1 MQNGPIFLLR
11 GLLFSKLITFKQSL
25 LFYPI
30 VFAIGSIISFLATSW
45 IDGILYEQININF
58 PYIDSLI
65 FTGDAEASSS
75 ILSAIA
81 GGWTTILGV
90 TFSVTLVTLQLSS
103 TKYTS
108 HIVNRFEEDRLNQL
122 TLAWFISIV
131 LYSMLVLKTVRTGG
145 SNDLESVAF
154 TPIIGV
160 NIAVILAIISLFIFV
175 AFLNNISSYLRPNI
189 LVSKIQE
196 QIIHS
201 LKNFEKRKKYDG
213 PLFINGEFSKT
224 GKLLEIR
231 STKKGIC
238 KSINWQKVYFTLQNF
253 SKIEQKNNLW
263 MEWHKSLGDW
273 IEKDELIASIYEYGK
288 TIDLK
293 NAETPDTDKNND
305 NHNNQDNKNKS
316 NSDKL
321 FEQRIISYIDISKDR
336 DINKDPLYGIE
347 LLRSLAVKS
356 INSSDTDVVNS
367 CITGLF
373 STLKAILKS
382 KEFLGIPFTLESQM
396 VKKTS
401 IVIHPKEVRL
411 SDSILLELS
420 IIFEKAV
427 LKQQQI
433 TVTIYFVNE
442 YVSTSKYLLENS
454 KIDDFEL
461 LTSWFADII
470 IISFESF
477 QKQFQLELISPI
489 IGFKKDLVLKYPHL
503 VDSFVFYMRSILN
516 KYEELEKLNQN
527 SDH

>member
-1 MQNGPIFLLR
+1 MQNGLIFLFR
-11 GLLFSKLITFKQSL
+11 GLLFSKLIAFKQSL

-30 VFAIGSIISFLATSW
+30 VFAIGSIILFLVTSW
-45 IDGILYEQININF
+45 IDGMLYENLDINF

-65 FTGDAEASSS
+65 FTGDADASSS

-145 SNDLESVAF
+145 SSELESIAF

-160 NIAVILAIISLFIFV
+160 NVAVILAIISLFIFV

-196 QIIHS
+196 QITKS
-201 LKNFEKRKKYDG
+201 LKNFENRKKYDG
-213 PLFINGEFSKT
+213 PLFINDESLET

-238 KSINWQKVYFTLQNF
+238 KSVDWQKIYSTLQNF
-253 SKIEQKNNLW
+253 SKTKQKNKLW
-263 MEWHKSLGDW
+263 MEWHKSLGNW
-273 IEKDELIASIYEYGK
+273 IEKDEVIASIYEYNK
-288 TIDLK
+288 TTDLK
-293 NAETPDTDKNND
+293 DMDTLHAERSNN
-305 NHNNQDNKNKS
+305 NYNNQDMDNRLTNDKS
-316 NSDKL
+316 

-336 DINKDPLYGIE
+336 DINKDPTYGIE
-347 LLRSLAVKS
+347 LLRSLAIKS

-373 STLKAILKS
+373 SSLKAILKS
-382 KEFLGIPFTLESQM
+382 REFLGISFTLESHM
-396 VKKTS
+396 VQKTS
-401 IVIHPKEVRL
+401 IVIHPKELRL
-411 SDSILLELS
+411 SDLILLELS
-420 IIFEKAV
+420 IILEKAV

-433 TVTIYFVNE
+433 TITIHFVNE
-442 YVSTSKYLLENS
+442 YVSTSKYLLENN
-454 KIDDFEL
+454 KIDHFER

-470 IISFESF
+470 ITSFESF
-477 QKQFQLELISPI
+477 QKQFQRELISPVI
-489 IGFKKDLVLKYPHL
+489 ELKKDLVIKYPHQI
-503 VDSFVFYMRSILN
+503 DSFVIYMQKVFDRY
-516 KYEELEKLNQN
+516 KVLEN
-527 SDH
+527 

>member
-1 MQNGPIFLLR
+1 MLDGLIFLFR
-11 GLLFSKLITFKQSL
+11 GLLFSKLIAFKQSL

-30 VFAIGSIISFLATSW
+30 VFAIGSIILFLVTSW
-45 IDGILYEQININF
+45 IDGMLYEKIDINF

-65 FTGDAEASSS
+65 FTGDADASSS

-145 SNDLESVAF
+145 SNDLESIAF

-160 NIAVILAIISLFIFV
+160 NVAVILAIISLFIFV

-196 QIIHS
+196 QIINS
-201 LKNFEKRKKYDG
+201 LKNFENRKKYDG
-213 PLFINGEFSKT
+213 PLFINGESSET

-238 KSINWQKVYFTLQNF
+238 KSVDWQKIYSALQNF
-253 SKIEQKNNLW
+253 SKTNQKNKLW
-263 MEWHKSLGDW
+263 MEWHKSLGNW
-273 IEKDELIASIYEYGK
+273 IEKDEIIASIYEYNK
-288 TIDLK
+288 TTDLK
-293 NAETPDTDKNND
+293 NAATLHAVRSND
-305 NHNNQDNKNKS
+305 NNYNNQDMENELT
-316 NSDKL
+316 SDKS

-336 DINKDPLYGIE
+336 DINKDPTYGIE
-347 LLRSLAVKS
+347 LLRSLAIKS

-373 STLKAILKS
+373 SSLKAVLNS
-382 KEFLGIPFTLESQM
+382 KEFLGIPFTLEPQM
-396 VKKTS
+396 AQKTS
-401 IVIHPKEVRL
+401 IIIHPKELRL
-411 SDSILLELS
+411 SDKILLELS
-420 IIFEKAV
+420 IILEKAV

-433 TVTIYFVNE
+433 TVTIHFVNE
-442 YVSTSKYLLENS
+442 YISTSKYLLEINE
-454 KIDDFEL
+454 IDDFER
-461 LTSWFADII
+461 LTSWFAQII

-477 QKQFQLELISPI
+477 QKQFQRELISPI
-489 IGFKKDLVLKYPHL
+489 MDLKKDIVTKYPNQ
-503 VDSFVFYMRSILN
+503 VDSFVFYMQAILDKYN
-516 KYEELEKLNQN
+516 K
-527 SDH
+527 